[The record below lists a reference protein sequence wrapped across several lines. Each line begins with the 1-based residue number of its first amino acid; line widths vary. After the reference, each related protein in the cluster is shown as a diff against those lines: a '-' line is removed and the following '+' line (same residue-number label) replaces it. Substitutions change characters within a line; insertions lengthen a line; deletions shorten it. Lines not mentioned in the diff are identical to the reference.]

1 MSRSL
6 SPAMTHR
13 LCAALLALA
22 GLFAGAAP
30 PAAASDIGAFIEAAR
45 LGRYPLREPERRV
58 WGTENARDALL
69 VGQLENRLFLY
80 RYLRPSGVGSPS
92 ELAFRSQPMV
102 IDPATWR
109 ADRAE
114 DVNVTAPRE
123 GQVFYWVTY
132 TYPGAGDGR
141 ADGFLVEASG
151 AVIRVQADAARVVA
165 TAEQPWDEARRAQ
178 ALATLKPALLAYP
191 SRLPAFPSD
200 VRFETRTAAEVPAA
214 FRALHQAARAIPRA
228 KAAEFGRALAN
239 LRRFVLE
246 HDYREIDAAGK
257 DAEVL
262 TALNDYGFWLGQSGQ
277 GGELAEAERV
287 LDEVLRRDPAR
298 TPAYLNRADVRIKLR
313 DRQRDRRD
321 YYETL
326 AREDFRQYCSRR
338 LAAGEAMP
346 ANIAA
351 RIGAALDAKVLDA
364 AACRPRLVIFE
375 AIRAGD
381 LDALRAELRGG
392 LDPSGVNEY
401 GVSALSA
408 ATYERQLEMVQALLA
423 AGAKIDGPNSGA
435 PLLATALSPA
445 GGGRPAAERYALA
458 DALIA
463 AGASLEAPDVNG
475 TPLLL
480 WRVSYSASDK
490 DTLDYLLAK
499 GANPNGRDKSG
510 RSVLHAAMGSPSKL
524 WFADKLLAKGAD
536 INAVYIRMYY
546 GDQAMWETPLL
557 EALRESPAGELTS
570 RQAAVPVS
578 ERVAYALARGAD
590 PTVGGY
596 GPKSGERR
604 AGLDEA
610 LSLAARQMS
619 PELIDRLTQ
628 AAAGKPRAPLTV
640 APLSSLLRQWN
651 EIENRADA
659 QGNGPQWDGLR
670 ARLRATAER
679 LVAAGVPLAYDGNP
693 SGLTRRDVAPLS
705 LPWLPDDLY
714 LAWLRAGANPSDRSD
729 GDLRLRGVVDADA
742 LPLVIMLRLGNDA
755 KARMLLEHD
764 AGLYATPA
772 RCGMAVADM
781 LAWSLSD
788 NGPLGP
794 GAARALQQVLDGA
807 ARAPACDLAQ
817 GARVRPFVGVS
828 ARELAQR
835 VGVTL
840 TVKAPG

>member
-1 MSRSL
+1 MSRL
-6 SPAMTHR
+6 APLAVPR
-13 LCAALLALA
+13 RFGAVALALA
-22 GLFAGAAP
+22 GLFAMSAP
-30 PAAASDIGAFIEAAR
+30 PPVAAHDIGAAIEAMR

-58 WGTENARDALL
+58 WGTENAKDALL

-80 RYLRPSGVGSPS
+80 RYLRPGGAGSPS
-92 ELAFRSQPMV
+92 ELAFRSRALV
-102 IDPATWR
+102 IDPAAWR

-114 DVNVTAPRE
+114 NVSVTAPRD

-132 TYPGAGDGR
+132 TYPDAAEGR
-141 ADGFLVEASG
+141 ADGFLVDASG
-151 AVIRVQADAARVVA
+151 AVIHVQADAARVVA
-165 TAEQPWDEARRAQ
+165 TADQPWDDARRAQ
-178 ALATLKPALLAYP
+178 ALATLKPALAGYP
-191 SRLPAFPSD
+191 SRLPAWPAD
-200 VRFETRTAAEVPAA
+200 VRFETRPAGDVPAA
-214 FRALHQAARAIPRA
+214 FRALHQAVRAIPRA
-228 KAAEFGRALAN
+228 KAAEFGRALAD

-246 HDYREIDAAGK
+246 HDYREIDPAGK
-257 DAEVL
+257 DAEAL
-262 TALNDYGFWLGQSGQ
+262 TALNDYGFWLGESGR

-287 LDEVLRRDPAR
+287 LGEVLRRDPAR
-298 TPAYLNRADVRIKLR
+298 TPAYLNRADARLKLR
-313 DRQRDRRD
+313 DRQRELRD
-321 YYETL
+321 YYDTL

-346 ANIAA
+346 ANVAA
-351 RIGAALDAKVLDA
+351 RIGAALDARTLDA
-364 AACRPRLVIFE
+364 AACRPRLAIFE

-381 LDALRAELRGG
+381 LDAVRAELRGG
-392 LDPSGVNEY
+392 QDPSGVNEY

-408 ATYERQLEMVQALLA
+408 ATYGRQPGMVRALLA
-423 AGAKIDGPNSGA
+423 AGAKVDGPNRGA
-435 PLLATALSPA
+435 PLLAAALPPS
-445 GGGRPAAERYALA
+445 GDSRPAAERYALA
-458 DALIA
+458 DVLIA
-463 AGASLEAPDVNG
+463 AGASLEAPDSNG

-480 WRVSYSASDK
+480 RRVSYSAEDK

-510 RSVLHAAMGSPSKL
+510 RSVLHAAMGSPSKF

-557 EALRESPAGELTS
+557 EALRESPSGELTP
-570 RQAAVPVS
+570 QTVYPVS
-578 ERVAYALARGAD
+578 ERVAFALARGAD

-596 GPKSGERR
+596 GPKGGQQR
-604 AGLDEA
+604 AGMDEA

-619 PELIDRLTQ
+619 PELVDRLAQ
-628 AAAGKPRAPLTV
+628 AAAGKPRAPLTA

-651 EIENRADA
+651 EVENRADA

-679 LVAAGVPLAYDGNP
+679 LLAAGAPLAYDGNP
-693 SGLTRRDVAPLS
+693 SGVTRRDVAPLS

-714 LAWLRAGANPSDRSD
+714 LAWLQAGANPSDRSD
-729 GDLRLRGVVDADA
+729 GELRLRGVVDADA

-781 LAWSLSD
+781 LAWKLGD

-794 GAARALQQVLDGA
+794 SAARALRQVLDGA
-807 ARAPACDLAQ
+807 ARAPACDLEQ
-817 GARVRPFVGVS
+817 GARVQPFVGVS

-835 VGVTL
+835 AGVTL
-840 TVKAPG
+840 TVKAPD